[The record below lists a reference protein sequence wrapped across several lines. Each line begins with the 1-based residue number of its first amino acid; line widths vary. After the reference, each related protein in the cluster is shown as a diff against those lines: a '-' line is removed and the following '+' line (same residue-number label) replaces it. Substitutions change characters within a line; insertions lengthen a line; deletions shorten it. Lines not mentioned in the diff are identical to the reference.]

1 MIKKIVFLCSLL
13 AFSIIQ
19 ANSQNSIL
27 PQKDTLRKN
36 ALKIFLDCYMC
47 DEDYIRQNVLF
58 INYVR
63 DRKEAQVHVMV
74 TSQRTG
80 SGGRQYTFHFFGQ
93 KEFTGMNDTL
103 VYTSSTD
110 DTKDQ
115 IRKGQ
120 VETLK
125 IGLMRYVAR
134 TSLAKDIRIRFNKPA
149 HEKIVEDKWKSW
161 VFDLRMSGF
170 LNGQKSRNSYNLYG
184 SVVAR
189 KVTPE
194 WKYYISAN
202 YSTSQDKI
210 TTDDDVIYSTLKSK
224 SLYGLVV
231 KSISDHWS
239 VGGRTTVSSSSFSN
253 YKFQYSVYPGIEYD
267 IFPYSESTRKQLR
280 ILYTAGYSYNDY
292 VDTTIYNKTKESL
305 LGHSLD
311 VALEVTQ
318 KWGSVETSANWS
330 NYFYDWSKNN
340 LSVNGRVNIR
350 LFKGFSV
357 NLGGS
362 VSMIHDQINLVKGG
376 ASTEE
381 ILLYRKEL
389 ETSYRFFANF
399 GITYTFGSIYNNV
412 VNPRFGGGRGRGRM
426 IIMF

>member
-1 MIKKIVFLCSLL
+1 MIKKTGFFYVFIL
-13 AFSIIQ
+13 FSVIKALGQ
-19 ANSQNSIL
+19 TPVPAQE
-27 PQKDTLRKN
+27 DTLRKN
-36 ALKIFLDCYMC
+36 ALKIFLDCPMC
-47 DEDYIRQNVLF
+47 DVDYIRQNVQF

-80 SGGRQYTFHFFGQ
+80 SGGRAYTFHFFGQ
-93 KEFTGMNDTL
+93 KEFKGMNDTL
-103 VYTSSTD
+103 VYASSTD
-110 DTKDQ
+110 DTGDI

-134 TSLAKDIRIRFNKPA
+134 TPLAKNIQIQFNKPA
-149 HEKIVEDKWKSW
+149 QEKVVEDKWKSW

-170 LNGQKSRNSYNLYG
+170 LNGQKSRNSQYLYG
-184 SVVAR
+184 TVSAR

-194 WKYYISAN
+194 WKYRFSAN
-202 YSTSQDKI
+202 YNVSKDKI
-210 TTDDDVIYSTLKSK
+210 TTGSDVIHSSLKSK
-224 SLYGLVV
+224 SIYSLVV

-239 VGGRTTVSSSSFSN
+239 IGGRSSVSSSSFSN
-253 YKFQYSVYPGIEYD
+253 YRFNFRVYPGIEYD

-280 ILYTAGYSYNDY
+280 ILYTVGYSYNNY
-292 VDTTIYNKTKESL
+292 VDTTIYNKTKEDL
-305 LGHSLD
+305 FGHSLD
-311 VALEVTQ
+311 IALELTQ
-318 KWGSVETSANWS
+318 KWGSVETSLNWS

-340 LSVNGRVNIR
+340 LSVDGYLNIR

-389 ETSYRFFANF
+389 ETSYRFYANF

-412 VNPRFGGGRGRGRM
+412 VNPRFGSSGGRVIYM
-426 IIMF
+426 Y

>member
-1 MIKKIVFLCSLL
+1 MF
-13 AFSIIQ
+13 FSIIQ
-19 ANSQNSIL
+19 ALSQN
-27 PQKDTLRKN
+27 PTPTQEDTLRQN
-36 ALKIFLDCYMC
+36 ALKIFLDCPMC

-80 SGGRQYTFHFFGQ
+80 SGGRAYTFHFFGQ
-93 KEFTGMNDTL
+93 KEFAGMNDTL
-103 VYTSSTD
+103 VYASSTN
-110 DTKDQ
+110 DTKDM

-134 TSLAKDIRIRFNKPA
+134 TPIAKNIRIQFNKPA
-149 HEKIVEDKWKSW
+149 HEKVVEDKWKSW

-170 LNGQKSRNSYNLYG
+170 LNGQKSRNSQYLYG

-189 KVTPE
+189 KVTPK
-194 WKYYISAN
+194 WKYNFLAN
-202 YSTSQDKI
+202 YNISEDKI
-210 TTDDDVIYSTLKSK
+210 TTGDGVIHSSLKSK
-224 SLYGLVV
+224 SIYGLMV

-239 VGGRTTVSSSSFSN
+239 VGGHSSLSSSSFSN
-253 YKFQYSVYPGIEYD
+253 YKFHFSTYPGIEYD

-280 ILYTAGYSYNDY
+280 VLYTLGYSYNAY

-305 LGHSLD
+305 FGHSLD
-311 VALEVTQ
+311 IAFEVTQ
-318 KWGSVETSANWS
+318 KWGSIETSLNWS
-330 NYFYDWSKNN
+330 NYFHDWSKNN
-340 LSVNGRVNIR
+340 LSVDGYMNIR

-357 NLGGS
+357 NFGGS

-389 ETSYRFFANF
+389 ETSYRFYANF

-412 VNPRFGGGRGRGRM
+412 VNPRFGSSSGGRT
-426 IIMF
+426 IIMY